1 MSTETTTTPD
11 PGKTE
16 VVKDENRRRY
26 QILVDGKS
34 AGVADYLEKGDVVE
48 LPHTY
53 VDPARRGQGLA
64 GILIRFALDD
74 VIASGR
80 KVVPTCPY
88 VRAYVDRHP
97 EYADSV
103 AG

>member
-1 MSTETTTTPD
+1 MSDE

-26 QILVDGKS
+26 TILVDGKAVGS
-34 AGVADYLEKGDVVE
+34 ADFLERATTVE

-64 GILIRFALDD
+64 GILIRHALDD
-74 VIASGR
+74 IIASGR

-88 VRAYVDRHP
+88 VRAWLDSHP
-97 EYADSV
+97 DYAGSV
-103 AG
+103 AD

>member
-1 MSTETTTTPD
+1 MSTEPTR
-11 PGKTE
+11 TE
-16 VVKDENRRRY
+16 VVKDEARRRY
-26 QILVDGKS
+26 QILVDGKA
-34 AGVADYLEKGDVVE
+34 AGVADYLERGETVE

-64 GILIRFALDD
+64 AILIRHALDD

-80 KVVPTCPY
+80 KVIPTCPY
-88 VRAYVDRHP
+88 VRAYVESHP

-103 AG
+103 VS